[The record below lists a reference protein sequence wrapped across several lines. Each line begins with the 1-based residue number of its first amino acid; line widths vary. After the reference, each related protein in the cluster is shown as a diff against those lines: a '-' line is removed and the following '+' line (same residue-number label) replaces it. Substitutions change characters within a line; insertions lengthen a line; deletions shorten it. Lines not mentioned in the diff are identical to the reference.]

1 MASSNDVPGLSPRAS
16 TVFPDDAALVQ
27 AARSGEHHAF
37 VELFN
42 RHSPKVLRITY
53 RVTKNQQDA
62 EDALQDAFLNAYVH
76 IAKYDGR
83 AQFSSWLVRIA
94 INSSLIILRRRRI
107 RPEASIDSVPYKEGA
122 QSWDVIDYTADIE
135 MQYLNRESVLLLRQ
149 AINRLRPSLR
159 DIVEIQQSHDMSI
172 KETAEV
178 ANLSIP
184 ATKSRLLRARQA
196 LRRTMC

>member
-1 MASSNDVPGLSPRAS
+1 MASSNDGPGAS
-16 TVFPDDAALVQ
+16 SSASIRSPDDATLVQ

-107 RPEASIDSVPYKEGA
+107 RPEASIDNVPYKEGV
-122 QSWDVIDYTADIE
+122 QSWDIIDSTADIE
-135 MQYLNRESVLLLRQ
+135 MQYLNQESVMLLRQ
-149 AINRLRPSLR
+149 AIDGLRPSLR
-159 DIVEIQQSHDMSI
+159 NVVEIQQLHDRSI
-172 KETAEV
+172 RETAEI
-178 ANLSIP
+178 ANLSIS